1 MALGRGRLLGP
12 GCDRPPRPPPL
23 PERITSRNS
32 LLSKAVHDGE
42 HWAGNTDNDKT
53 APTTPR
59 TNRPE
64 VSNGP
69 KLPAVTEALRRCGQP
84 PVTIRSVAPSGW
96 SSSWGHVLGRQQ
108 CRGRGGCRPFK
119 YDRVLCVFVF
129 QSPPLPLHPL
139 GRWRDEAMSRHW
151 WGCGCV
157 DCGDGIHRRIAGS
170 PRLNLPSTSSLGA
183 ASGFADPKPSPWP
196 CFVTFVEVN
205 VASGAERRRFEKK
218 KVETP
223 RRVPREMSE
232 LAFQAPQKHDRPDSQ
247 IARGRGEGKQMAP
260 QLPHSLAGRRPTVG
274 ARKHGQQVCPLVDG
288 ADCLEAD
295 PRRFKSGACRDHEH
309 GAAPTRRCR
318 RHPRRVA

>member
-1 MALGRGRLLGP
+1 MALGRGRLPGP
-12 GCDRPPRPPPL
+12 GCDRPPRPPPP
-23 PERITSRNS
+23 PERITYRNS
-32 LLSKAVHDGE
+32 FLSEAVHDDGE
-42 HWAGNTDNDKT
+42 HRAGNTDNDKT

-59 TNRPE
+59 SNRPE

-69 KLPAVTEALRRCGQP
+69 KRPTVREALGKMWSTYGHHQ
-84 PVTIRSVAPSGW
+84 VSSVAPDGPPPGAMLWDDNNVAVAADVVPSNTTGSGACFC
-96 SSSWGHVLGRQQ
+96 S
-108 CRGRGGCRPFK
+108 
-119 YDRVLCVFVF
+119 RVPL
-129 QSPPLPLHPL
+129 LPLHPL

-218 KVETP
+218 VETP

-247 IARGRGEGKQMAP
+247 IARGRGERKPMAP
-260 QLPHSLAGRRPTVG
+260 RSLVPLLVVARDSVLANMASRFVHWWTGQIVSRPIPEDSRAVPG
-274 ARKHGQQVCPLVDG
+274 P
-288 ADCLEAD
+288 
-295 PRRFKSGACRDHEH
+295 
-309 GAAPTRRCR
+309 
-318 RHPRRVA
+318 